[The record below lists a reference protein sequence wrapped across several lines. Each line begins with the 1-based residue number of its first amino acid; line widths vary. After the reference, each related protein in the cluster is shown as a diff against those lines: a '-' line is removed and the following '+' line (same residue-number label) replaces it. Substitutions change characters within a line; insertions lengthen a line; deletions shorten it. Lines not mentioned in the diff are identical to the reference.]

1 MTIFGPDERLPSSV
15 TLLVAKFKSIDNISK
30 HLLSK
35 CHCREG
41 GTVKVTRLDPLPDLE
56 RPCFFSSN
64 TLALIL
70 GVLSGRKELMVV

>member
-1 MTIFGPDERLPSSV
+1 M
-15 TLLVAKFKSIDNISK
+15 
-30 HLLSK
+30 LSK

-64 TLALIL
+64 ILALIL

>member
-1 MTIFGPDERLPSSV
+1 MP
-15 TLLVAKFKSIDNISK
+15 
-30 HLLSK
+30 SK

-64 TLALIL
+64 ILALIL

>member
-1 MTIFGPDERLPSSV
+1 MV
-15 TLLVAKFKSIDNISK
+15 TTVLVAKVKSIDDILK
-30 HLLSK
+30 HMLSK

-64 TLALIL
+64 ILALIL